1 MGKAMAQ
8 FQILCPHSDSEWR
21 PITAEFRFAPAD
33 DQQYLWPSFEEAEA
47 ARQILL
53 LRAPDA
59 RLRVALAGSDIGD
72 VEWEVREKLR
82 FADGSYEPTPW
93 HGEPWYQ
100 VKHAEHFCHIST
112 EQAGKIAFTENSAKG
127 QLDRQLV
134 MSPGRYLRRY
144 FSDHLDNNAIEGWC
158 ARLSVQLAEDALK
171 ITQDADEIEEVY
183 VGGPGSCMS
192 HDASDFES
200 FCHPARVYAG
210 PDTALAYIGARDDAR
225 ARGVVWPELKIYTS
239 IYGDVSRLKLL
250 LENAGY
256 AKGSL
261 NGARIQRLVDG
272 GSYVVPYIDAGD
284 DLADDGEYLII
295 GHGSIPSEN
304 TNGLGDRCWYC
315 PRCDHDTSSHD
326 IVFYRDGSSEEWCYN
341 CFTDHTVFCAHN
353 ERSYSDA
360 ETFITVLADHDEHE
374 VLEEDVESFGAVYLE
389 DRGEWWLAS
398 SCRQCDASGEWFHAT
413 DLTEYHGEWLCADHL
428 PEPFN
433 DDDPSLANAHV
444 LARDW
449 FRYEMDTIEIKVA
462 KWQAAGELA
471 RDDRLRREQ
480 EAADRIRNEA
490 LHILPHDPCGCT
502 CANHHSPDTPRLIE
516 DVVPAAAASL
526 AVTAAPCQTG
536 A

>member
-1 MGKAMAQ
+1 MAQ
-8 FQILCPHSDSEWR
+8 FQILCPHSDTEWR
-21 PITAEFRFAPAD
+21 PITAEFRFAPAE

-47 ARQILL
+47 ARKQLL

-72 VEWEVREKLR
+72 VQWEVREKLR
-82 FADGSYEPTPW
+82 FADGTYGPTPW
-93 HGEPWYQ
+93 HDEPWYQ
-100 VKHAEHFCHIST
+100 AKHAEHFCHIST

-144 FSDHLDNNAIEGWC
+144 FSGHLDNEAIEGWC
-158 ARLSVQLAEDALK
+158 ARLSVQLQENALK

-192 HDASDFES
+192 HDASDFDS

-225 ARGVVWPELKIYTS
+225 ARSVVWPERKVYTS

-250 LENAGY
+250 LENAGFT
-256 AKGSL
+256 KGSL
-261 NGARIQRLVDG
+261 NGARIRRLIDG

-284 DLADDGEYLII
+284 DLADDGEYLVI
-295 GHGSIPSEN
+295 GRGSIPSEN

-326 IVFYRDGSSEEWCYN
+326 IVFFRDGSSEEWCYN
-341 CFTDHTVFCAHN
+341 CFTDHSVFCAHN
-353 ERSYSDA
+353 ERSYSDS
-360 ETFITVLADHDEHE
+360 ETFITVRAGHDEHD
-374 VLEEDVESFGAVYLE
+374 VLEEDLEAFGAVYLE
-389 DRGEWWLAS
+389 DRGEWWLES
-398 SCRQCDASGEWFHAT
+398 NCRRCDASGEWFHAE

-428 PEPFN
+428 PDPVN
-433 DDDPSLANAHV
+433 DDDPGLANAHV
-444 LARDW
+444 IARDW
-449 FRYEMDTIEIKVA
+449 FRYDMAAIDNELA
-462 KWQAAGELA
+462 KWQAAGERA
-471 RDDRLRREQ
+471 RAERLKREQ
-480 EAADRIRNEA
+480 QAAEHLRLEASRSP
-490 LHILPHDPCGCT
+490 LPDPPGCT
-502 CANHHSPDTPRLIE
+502 CAEDASSDMPRLT
-516 DVVPAAAASL
+516 DGLVPAAAAPLS
-526 AVTAAPCQTG
+526 AVAAPCQTG